1 MNPYAVP
8 SIIAFALLLMV
19 SLSVLFQNLK
29 ETSNRLLAALCLNTA
44 LSIGAAAML
53 HLSTTRAEAV
63 FWNKW
68 PYILGF
74 PSLFWAI
81 EYVLHISGRSRRL
94 EETLLG
100 LRAAVHRRAI
110 YVLVCAAWLIIILTD
125 SIIAPPEYFPT
136 TGWEHGYGS
145 LYPSLMIFN
154 LYLLF
159 FMVMILVRG
168 TKSAASHLERK
179 LIFIT
184 LLALVGQFAFLMF
197 IGGVL
202 PFLGHQLHSIAPLA
216 NIYMCFLLTYGLLKM
231 QWETIT
237 ELQEGLEEKVARRT
251 RELKA
256 ANERLEQAQVQI
268 SRYIDP
274 NITAKIFEG
283 EFSAELSH
291 RRTKLTT
298 FFSDI
303 KDFTKFADASDP
315 EDVARLLNEYLG
327 EMARIV
333 RAHGGTIPQFTG
345 DGVFAIFGAPDSR
358 GDKEDALACVRMAME
373 MQQRMKVLRER
384 WWNSGLQFAFEIRC
398 GINTGMANVGN
409 YGSEGFMEYLAIGL
423 STNLA
428 SRLEQACTPG
438 EIYLSHS
445 TWALVNEE
453 IPCREVGV
461 IEVKGFHYPI
471 QTYRV
476 VPGGAALPAGPEPV
490 RTVPV

>member
-8 SIIAFALLLMV
+8 GIVAFALLLMV
-19 SLSVLFQNLK
+19 SLSVLFQNPRD
-29 ETSNRLLAALCLNTA
+29 TSNRLLSALCLNAA
-44 LSIGAAAML
+44 LYVGAAAML
-53 HLSTTRAEAV
+53 HLSTTQAQAA
-63 FWNKW
+63 FWNKM
-68 PYILGF
+68 PHTLSYPSYII
-74 PSLFWAI
+74 AI
-81 EYVLHISGRSRRL
+81 EYILHLAGRKERL
-94 EETLLG
+94 KETLLG
-100 LRAAVHRRAI
+100 VRVALQRWAI
-110 YVLVCAAWLIIILTD
+110 YIFIAVNWIILQLTD
-125 SIIAPPEYFPT
+125 LIVAPPKLYEA
-136 TGWEHGYGS
+136 TGWEHTFGPVY
-145 LYPSLMIFN
+145 LPLMVFA

-159 FMVMILVRG
+159 FMVMVLVRG
-168 TKSAASHLERK
+168 IKAAPNAIERK
-179 LIFIT
+179 LLFVT
-184 LLALVGQFAFLMF
+184 LLALAGQTVILMI
-197 IGGVL
+197 IGGIL
-202 PFLGHQLHSIAPLA
+202 PALGVQLHSISPLA
-216 NIYMCFLLTYGLLKM
+216 NIYMCYLLTYGLMRK

-237 ELQEGLEEKVARRT
+237 DLKEGLEEKVEIRT
-251 RELKA
+251 KELGEANKRLTKA
-256 ANERLEQAQVQI
+256 QEQI
-268 SRYIDP
+268 SKYIDP
-274 NITAKIFEG
+274 NITEKIFRG

-303 KDFTKFADASDP
+303 KDFTRFADASDP

-345 DGVFAIFGAPDSR
+345 DAVFAIFGAPDSK
-358 GDKEDALACVRMAME
+358 GDKEDALACVRMALE
-373 MQQRMKVLRER
+373 MQQRMKVLGEK
-384 WWNSGLQFAFEIRC
+384 WWRSGVQFPFEIRC

-428 SRLEQACTPG
+428 ARLEQACEPG

-471 QTYRV
+471 QTYLV
-476 VPGGAALPAGPEPV
+476 LQEEAELPE
-490 RTVPV
+490 REQL